1 MRVFCARPVARM
13 VENVGSTSLVLGLI
27 AMATDVEG
35 LYAGVKALTCVV
47 KTNRAG
53 EITSL
58 MTHVGTLAIFVAHGM
73 TRKGEINLMNGLEI
87 CNHMAICF
95 P

>member
-1 MRVFCARPVARM
+1 MTTPASLASYLGVRVFCARPVARM

-27 AMATDVEG
+27 AMAADVEG

-53 EITSL
+53 KVT
-58 MTHVGTLAIFVAHGM
+58 GVAAY
-73 TRKGEINLMNGLEI
+73 I
-87 CNHMAICF
+87 
-95 P
+95 

>member
-1 MRVFCARPVARM
+1 MFCARPVARM
-13 VENVGSTSLVLGLI
+13 VENVGSTGLVLGLI

-53 EITSL
+53 ESPGGCEGDWQRRI
-58 MTHVGTLAIFVAHGM
+58 HGTEG
-73 TRKGEINLMNGLEI
+73 R
-87 CNHMAICF
+87 
-95 P
+95 